1 MYNRFR
7 NQGASLKECMTR
19 YVWVC
24 LLVLLFGGLTVGRY
38 AWLQLV
44 RGEELRKRSYDM
56 ATNKIVSQHPRGKIV
71 DRDGAELAVSIMT
84 GSLYADPEDMV
95 DKLATTKN
103 LSNRRDVRKLAAQL
117 LAPVLKISEA
127 KLLEKFSVP
136 ESRFQWIKRSL
147 EPKEEQAVRKI
158 IRENRL
164 PGLHF
169 EMESKRY
176 YTKKKMAAQVL
187 GFVGID
193 DKGGA
198 GIELQLDKELKGR
211 KTSQLQT
218 FNSRQD
224 RIYDEFVKDPV
235 EVKLPTVYLTLDSHM
250 QYVVE
255 AAVDNAMLE
264 YNAAGAAAIIMDPY
278 TGEILAMASRPTF
291 DPNNIDDYSSESWN
305 NKGVSFIYEP
315 GSVFKPIV
323 GCIGMTNGVVG
334 PNTGFYDSGHI
345 TVADRVF
352 RNWDG
357 EGLGNISF
365 TDVIKFSNNV
375 GMIKLGQMIGK
386 KSMVEGAKN
395 FGFGNDTGVDLP
407 GEESG
412 ILYAKDMWDPDLA
425 SFSIGQGIAVT
436 PLQELRA
443 ICAIANGGELVK
455 PYMIKKI
462 VDADGNVIREGKKE
476 VVRNVITE
484 NVSSQMRMM
493 MEKVVS
499 EGGGKKAAIK
509 GYRIAGK
516 TGTAEKLDP
525 NGGYTPGKYIA
536 SFVGFVPA
544 DKPKYAMLVMVDTP
558 KGSLFYGSQVSAPIF
573 RDVLQQILVLKGIQ
587 PSSREGLPSLEEM
600 DKLSAKL
607 RSKQKVKP
615 LPKLETLA
623 NGKIKLPA
631 FKGVDIRK
639 ATEILEA
646 GKLRLR
652 PYGEGEAYQQKPLPG
667 TEVDPN
673 TTVEIWF
680 N

>member
-1 MYNRFR
+1 MQGRFR
-7 NQGASLKECMTR
+7 VRAATIKECMAR
-19 YVWVC
+19 YVWIC
-24 LLVLLFGGLTVGRY
+24 ILVLVYGIVVVGRY

-44 RGEELRKRSYDM
+44 RGEELAKKSLAM
-56 ATNKIVSQHPRGKIV
+56 TTEKVVSHHPRGKIV

-84 GSLYADPEDMV
+84 GSLFADPEDMV
-95 DKLATTKN
+95 DKYPTKQN
-103 LSNRRDVRKLAAQL
+103 NNMKRDVRKLAAQL
-117 LAPVLKISEA
+117 LAPVLKISEDR
-127 KLLEKFSVP
+127 LLAKFSVP

-147 EPKEEQAVRKI
+147 DPKEEQAVRKI
-158 IRENRL
+158 IRDNKL
-164 PGLHF
+164 PGLRF
-169 EMESKRY
+169 EMESKRF
-176 YTKKKMAAQVL
+176 YTKKKAAAQVL
-187 GFVGID
+187 GFVGLD
-193 DKGGA
+193 DKGGS

-218 FNSRQD
+218 FNSRQK
-224 RIYDEFVKDPV
+224 RIYDENVKDPV

-250 QYVVE
+250 QYVLEE
-255 AAVDNAMLE
+255 AIDNAVFQ

-291 DPNNIDDYSSESWN
+291 DPNNIDDYSAESWN

-323 GCIGMTNGVVG
+323 GCIGLTNDVVT
-334 PNTGFYDSGHI
+334 PNTGFYDGGHI

-357 EGLGNISF
+357 EGMGNISF

-375 GMIKLGQMIGK
+375 GMIRLGQLIGK
-386 KSMVEGAKN
+386 KRMVDGAKS
-395 FGFGNDTGVDLP
+395 FGFGEETGVDLP

-412 ILYAKDMWDPDLA
+412 ILYKKNMWDPDLA

-455 PYMIKKI
+455 PFIVKKI
-462 VDADGNVIREGKKE
+462 VDADGSIIREGKKE
-476 VVRNVITE
+476 VIRNVITE
-484 NVSSQMRMM
+484 NVSAQMRMM

-558 KGSLFYGSQVSAPIF
+558 KGDRFYGSQVSAPIF

-587 PSSREGLPSLEEM
+587 PSTQEGLPSFEEM
-600 DKLSAKL
+600 DKLSAKI
-607 RSKQKVKP
+607 KKKEKP
-615 LPKLETLA
+615 KKIPKLETLA
-623 NGKIKLPA
+623 NGKLKLPN
-631 FKGVDIRK
+631 FSGVDIRK

-652 PYGEGEAYQQKPLPG
+652 PYGEGEAYRQKPLPG
-667 TEVDPN
+667 TEIEPN
-673 TTVEIWF
+673 STVEIWF

>member
-1 MYNRFR
+1 MIRRGLSFN
-7 NQGASLKECMTR
+7 ECRAR
-19 YVWVC
+19 YVIICV
-24 LLVLLFGGLTVGRY
+24 LVIVAAVLILFRY

-44 RGEELRKRSYDM
+44 RGEALQKRAHDY
-56 ATNKIVSQHPRGKIV
+56 ATNNIVSHHPRGKIV

-95 DKLATTKN
+95 DKAAGNNFKAP
-103 LSNRRDVRKLAAQL
+103 RDVRALAAKL
-117 LAPVLKISEA
+117 LSPVLKISEE
-127 KLLEKFSVP
+127 KLLAKFSVP
-136 ESRFQWIKRSL
+136 ESRFQWIKRMID
-147 EPKEEQAVRKI
+147 PKEYQELRRI
-158 IRENRL
+158 IRENKL

-169 EMESKRY
+169 EMESKRF
-176 YTKKKMAAQVL
+176 YTKKKAAAQVL

-193 DKGGA
+193 DKGGS

-211 KTSQLQT
+211 KTSQLQS

-224 RIYDEFVKDPV
+224 RIYDERVKESV
-235 EVKLPTVYLTLDSHM
+235 EEKLPTVYLTLDSHM
-250 QYVVE
+250 QYVLEE
-255 AAVDNAMLE
+255 AIDNAVLQ
-264 YNAAGAAAIIMDPY
+264 YNAAGAAAVIMDPY
-278 TGEILAMASRPTF
+278 TGEVLAMTSRPTF
-291 DPNNIDDYSSESWN
+291 DPNEYDEYSMECWN
-305 NKGVSFIYEP
+305 NKVVSFIYEP

-323 GCIGMTNGVVG
+323 GSIGLTNGVVS
-334 PNTGFYDSGHI
+334 PNTGFYDKGYISI
-345 TVADRVF
+345 ADRVF

-375 GMIKLGQMIGK
+375 GMIQLGQMIGK
-386 KSMVEGAKN
+386 EAMVEGAKS
-395 FGFGNDTGVDLP
+395 FGFGKETGIDLP

-455 PYMIKKI
+455 PYVVKKI
-462 VDADGNVIREGKKE
+462 IDADGNVIREGQKE

-484 NVSSQMRMM
+484 NVASQMRGM

-499 EGGGKKAAIK
+499 EGGGTRAAIK

-558 KGSLFYGSQVSAPIF
+558 KGGLFYGSQVSAPIF

-587 PSSREGLPSLEEM
+587 PSNNEGLPSLDEM
-600 DKLSAKL
+600 HQLSKKLAA
-607 RSKQKVKP
+607 KQKPKE
-615 LPKLETLA
+615 LPKLEVLP
-623 NGKIKLPA
+623 NGKIRLPA
-631 FKGVDIRK
+631 FKGIDIRK

-652 PYGEGEAYQQKPLPG
+652 PYGEGEAYQQRPLPE
-667 TEVDPN
+667 TEVEPN
-673 TTVEIWF
+673 STVEIWF

>member
-1 MYNRFR
+1 MFR
-7 NQGASLKECMTR
+7 RGMSFNECRAR
-19 YVWVC
+19 YMVICGIV
-24 LLVLLFGGLTVGRY
+24 LFAVLLIIARY
-38 AWLQLV
+38 GWLQLV
-44 RGEELRKRSYDM
+44 RGEALQKRAHDY
-56 ATNKIVSQHPRGKIV
+56 ATNNIVSHHPRGKIV

-95 DKLATTKN
+95 DKAAGKN
-103 LSNRRDVRKLAAQL
+103 FKAPRDVRALAAKL
-117 LAPVLKISEA
+117 LSPVLKISEA
-127 KLLEKFSVP
+127 KLLAKFSVP
-136 ESRFQWIKRSL
+136 ESRFQWIKRVI
-147 EPKEEQAVRKI
+147 EPKEYQQLRKI
-158 IRENRL
+158 IRENKL

-169 EMESKRY
+169 EMESKRF
-176 YTKKKMAAQVL
+176 YTKKKAAAQVL

-193 DKGGA
+193 DKGGS

-211 KTSQLQT
+211 KTSQLQS

-224 RIYDEFVKDPV
+224 RIYDERVKESV
-235 EVKLPTVYLTLDSHM
+235 EEKLPTVYLTLDSHM
-250 QYVVE
+250 QYVLEE
-255 AAVDNAMLE
+255 AIDNAVLQ
-264 YNAAGAAAIIMDPY
+264 YNAAGAAAVIMDPY
-278 TGEILAMASRPTF
+278 TGEILAMTSRPTF
-291 DPNNIDDYSSESWN
+291 DPNEYDEYSMESWN
-305 NKGVSFIYEP
+305 NKVVSFIYEP

-323 GCIGMTNGVVG
+323 GSIGLTNGVVT
-334 PNTGFYDSGHI
+334 PNTGFYDKGYIS
-345 TVADRVF
+345 VADRVF

-375 GMIKLGQMIGK
+375 GMIQLGQRIGK
-386 KSMVEGAKN
+386 KAMVEGAKS
-395 FGFGNDTGVDLP
+395 FGFGKETGVDLP

-412 ILYAKDMWDPDLA
+412 ILYPKDMWDPDLA

-443 ICAIANGGELVK
+443 ICSIANGGELVK
-455 PYMIKKI
+455 PYVVKKI

-476 VVRNVITE
+476 VIRNVITE
-484 NVSSQMRMM
+484 SVASQMRGM

-525 NGGYTPGKYIA
+525 NGGYT
-536 SFVGFVPA
+536 
-544 DKPKYAMLVMVDTP
+544 
-558 KGSLFYGSQVSAPIF
+558 VSAPIF

-587 PSSREGLPSLEEM
+587 PSNNEGLPSLDEM
-600 DKLSAKL
+600 HQLSKKLVA
-607 RSKQKVKP
+607 KQKPKP
-615 LPKLETLA
+615 LPKLENLP

-631 FKGVDIRK
+631 FKGIDIRK

-652 PYGEGEAYQQKPLPG
+652 PYGEGEAYQQRPLPG
-667 TEVDPN
+667 TEVEPN
-673 TTVEIWF
+673 STVEIWF